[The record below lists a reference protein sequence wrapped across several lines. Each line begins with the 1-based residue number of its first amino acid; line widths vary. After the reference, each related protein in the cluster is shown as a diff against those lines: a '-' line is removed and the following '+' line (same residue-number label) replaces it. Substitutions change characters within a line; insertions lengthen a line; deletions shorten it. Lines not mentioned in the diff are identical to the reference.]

1 MSDEQGTVE
10 QTDAARPITLHPDVP
25 PAFAGGDLDASTLPL
40 WHVRVTLAGP
50 ATDAEQLGLAL
61 QRLCQ
66 ASPFL
71 ASVRYNAERAEVTYW
86 DEAEDADDAAALAL
100 RVWNDHRRSVGLPP
114 WHVVGLEV
122 VDRDT
127 RRARGPGPDERD
139 VLATGDVRPF

>member
-1 MSDEQGTVE
+1 MGEDAGTAGRA
-10 QTDAARPITLHPDVP
+10 DAPISLHPDVP
-25 PAFAGGDLDASTLPL
+25 AAFASGDLDPAALPL

-71 ASVRYNAERAEVTYW
+71 ASVRYNSQRAEVTYW

-100 RVWNDHRRSVGLPP
+100 RVWNDHRRSIGLPP
-114 WHVVGLEV
+114 WQVVGLEV

-127 RRARGPGPDERD
+127 RRARAVGADDRD

>member
-1 MSDEQGTVE
+1 MDDAGTAGRV
-10 QTDAARPITLHPDVP
+10 DAPITLHPDVP
-25 PAFAGGDLDASTLPL
+25 PAFAGDAVDAEVLPL

-50 ATDAEQLGLAL
+50 ATDADQLGMAL

-71 ASVRYNAERAEVTYW
+71 ASVRYNSERAEVTYW

-127 RRARGPGPDERD
+127 RRARADTSDERD

>member
-1 MSDEQGTVE
+1 MDDAGTVGR
-10 QTDAARPITLHPDVP
+10 ARAPIALHPDVP
-25 PAFAGGDLDASTLPL
+25 PAFAGAAGAADLPL

-71 ASVRYNAERAEVTYW
+71 ASVRYNSERAEVTYW

-127 RRARGPGPDERD
+127 RRARADVSDDRD

>member
-1 MSDEQGTVE
+1 MDE
-10 QTDAARPITLHPDVP
+10 DAGAAGEAVAPPITLHPDVP
-25 PAFAGGDLDASTLPL
+25 PAFAGTDATDLPL

-50 ATDAEQLGLAL
+50 ATDADQLGLAL

-100 RVWNDHRRSVGLPP
+100 RVWNDHRRSIGLPP

-127 RRARGPGPDERD
+127 RRARGTGPDERD

>member
-1 MSDEQGTVE
+1 MSEDVE
-10 QTDAARPITLHPDVP
+10 RVTLHLVTAVP
-25 PAFAGGDLDASTLPL
+25 TAQDDLPL

-50 ATDAEQLGLAL
+50 ATDAEQLGQAL

-66 ASPFL
+66 MSPFL

-86 DEAEDADDAAALAL
+86 DEAENADDAAALAL

-122 VDRDT
+122 VDRET
-127 RRARGPGPDERD
+127 RQVRGDHERSAL
-139 VLATGDVRPF
+139 VTGDVRPF

>member
-1 MSDEQGTVE
+1 MDDAGTADEVDT
-10 QTDAARPITLHPDVP
+10 PILLHPDVP
-25 PAFAGGDLDASTLPL
+25 PAFASGEVAADALPL

-71 ASVRYNAERAEVTYW
+71 ASVRYNSERAEVTYW

-122 VDRDT
+122 VDRET
-127 RRARGPGPDERD
+127 RRARADASDRHE

>member
-1 MSDEQGTVE
+1 MDDTGTAGEV
-10 QTDAARPITLHPDVP
+10 DAPITLHPDVP
-25 PAFAGGDLDASTLPL
+25 PAVAAGVVDATTLPL

-71 ASVRYNAERAEVTYW
+71 ASVRYNSERAEVTYW
-86 DEAEDADDAAALAL
+86 DEAEDAGDAAALAL

-122 VDRDT
+122 IDRDI
-127 RRARGPGPDERD
+127 RRARADYSGDRD